1 MQEEI
6 SGNSSVE
13 THEEVSRMPQ
23 NPLKR
28 PIGASIVT
36 WILIVAS
43 VLSLLSTFLAASSP
57 DYNAML
63 AKNRLPVTIQK
74 ISGLLGLLVLFV
86 SALFM
91 RDGVAWA
98 RWLFLGYSVL
108 GFVVTIVNMGFTL
121 KVLVGLLVYVVFAV
135 LLLEKNSSAFF
146 GDKQKMAAPC
156 GMRSSHTYMLTI
168 YCLILG
174 LAMGYSLWGGSK
186 ASITTQVN
194 AGDTNQSSSSTSSN
208 EFVENSAKPFLEAL
222 NKNPND
228 FTTIVKLAN
237 LYHDTQKY
245 PEAMQYYG
253 QALKIHP
260 EDPDVR
266 TDLGNVYFLIGDADL
281 AITAYLTALHYQP
294 NHVNA
299 LYNLGLVRWRGK
311 VDASG
316 AIAAWEELLQRN
328 PNLPERQHIEE
339 LIALVRS
346 GKKLN

>member
-13 THEEVSRMPQ
+13 THEEVPITTQIPHS
-23 NPLKR
+23 R

-43 VLSLLSTFLAASSP
+43 ALSLLSTFLAASSP
-57 DYNAML
+57 DYNATL

-74 ISGLLGLLVLFV
+74 LSGLIGLLVLFV

-108 GFVVTIVNMGFTL
+108 GFVITIVNMGFTL
-121 KVLVGLLVYVVFAV
+121 KVLVGLLLYVVFAV
-135 LLLEKNSSAFF
+135 VLLEKNSSAFF
-146 GDKQKMAAPC
+146 GDKQKLTPPC
-156 GMRSSHTYMLTI
+156 GIRSSHIYMLAT
-168 YCLILG
+168 YCLISG

-186 ASITTQVN
+186 TSIATQVN
-194 AGDTNQSSSSTSSN
+194 AGENQSSSSTSSN
-208 EFVENSAKPFLEAL
+208 EFVENSERPLLAAL

-245 PEAMQYYG
+245 PDAMQYYG

-266 TDLGNVYFLIGDADL
+266 TDLGNVYFLIGDSDL

-311 VDASG
+311 IDASG

-328 PNLPERQHIEE
+328 PNLSERQQIEE

-346 GKKLN
+346 GKNLN